1 MIPSMTEFFPEFF
14 PEFFQNFFPEFF
26 PGPICVSGIN
36 RIKWVKIFKIG
47 PSKICGRQ
55 PLKNLK

>member
-1 MIPSMTEFFPEFF
+1 MIPSMTEFF